1 MRGVALALTL
11 AALSGEA
18 GVAQATAETTVE
30 AAAETAA
37 KAGGGAAQGPLSA
50 IPWLSDSLREV
61 RPAPRPKTEAPAPTG
76 DGEITVTTLAPVR
89 RDAVG
94 LLPPEATGLPRALWG
109 PAPAARVRDLIRGHA
124 DLGVPASR
132 ALFRRLL
139 LAEADPPG
147 AEAGEDG
154 RGVLLA
160 RLDRLLDL
168 GALEEAEALILAAGP
183 ETPELFVRWF
193 DIGLLT
199 QRAQP
204 QCAALRLNPALSPTL
219 PARVFCLARG
229 GDWNAAEITL
239 TLGQDV
245 GEIGEDQEALLARF
259 LDPVPYEE
267 DPPPP
272 IPQPLTALDF
282 TLREAVGL
290 PRPSGALPL
299 AFLQA
304 DLDPHAPM
312 RARVTAA
319 ERLVLAGS
327 LAPPALFTAYVA
339 GEPAASGGFWDRAQA
354 VQDLDAALDAGAAEA
369 IVPALEAA
377 DLALSEGGFRVAFAV
392 NYAPS
397 FAGLVTGPASGP
409 DAAIPLPEATR
420 ARLAELL
427 LLAGETEAATRAA
440 GAAPGPRLEAL
451 LAIARGAPAA
461 EIPPEALSDA
471 RLAAVAEGLRA
482 RDTRDDTEARARAQ
496 LAEGR
501 TGEVVLEALTLL
513 GAGPGIDP
521 APLRAALHAL
531 SAAGQGAAARA
542 IGLQTLLTP
551 A

>member
-1 MRGVALALTL
+1 MRRIALALTL
-11 AALSGEA
+11 AALSGEMGA
-18 GVAQATAETTVE
+18 AQATADTQPVVGE
-30 AAAETAA
+30 APR
-37 KAGGGAAQGPLSA
+37 QVPLSA

-61 RPAPRPKTEAPAPTG
+61 RPAPRPKPDAPAATG
-76 DGEITVTTLAPVR
+76 SGEITVTALAPVR

-94 LLPPEATGLPRALWG
+94 LLKPEATGLPRALWG
-109 PAPAARVRDLIRGHA
+109 PAPAGRVRDLIRGHA

-132 ALFRRLL
+132 ALFRRML

-183 ETPELFVRWF
+183 ETPELFLRWF
-193 DIGLLT
+193 DVGLLT

-204 QCAALRLNPALSPTL
+204 QCAALQLNPALSPTL
-219 PARVFCLARG
+219 PARVFCLARN

-239 TLGQDV
+239 TLGRDV
-245 GEIGEDQEALLARF
+245 GEITDDQEALLARF
-259 LDPVPYEE
+259 LDPVPYEQ

-282 TLREAVGL
+282 TLREAVAL

-327 LAPPALFTAYVA
+327 LPPPVLFTAYVA
-339 GEPAASGGFWDRAQA
+339 GEPAASGGFWDRART
-354 VQDLDAALDAGAAEA
+354 VQELDVALDAGDPEA
-369 IVPALEAA
+369 LAQALEAA
-377 DLALSEGGFRVAFAV
+377 DLALSEAGFRVAFAL
-392 NYAPS
+392 NYAPA
-397 FAGLVTGPASGP
+397 FASLVTPPASG
-409 DAAIPLPEATR
+409 AAPALSEPTR
-420 ARLAELL
+420 IRLAELL
-427 LLAGETEAATRAA
+427 LLAGETDAAARAA
-440 GAAPGPRLEAL
+440 GPAATPRLQAL
-451 LAIARGAPAA
+451 LAIARGAPVA
-461 EIPPEALSDA
+461 EIPPEALADP

-482 RDTRDDTEARARAQ
+482 RDTQDDTEARARAQ

-501 TGEVVLEALTLL
+501 TGEVLLEALTLL
-513 GAGPGIDP
+513 GAGPGVDP

-531 SAAGQGAAARA
+531 AAAGQAPAARA
-542 IGLQTLLTP
+542 IALQTLLTP